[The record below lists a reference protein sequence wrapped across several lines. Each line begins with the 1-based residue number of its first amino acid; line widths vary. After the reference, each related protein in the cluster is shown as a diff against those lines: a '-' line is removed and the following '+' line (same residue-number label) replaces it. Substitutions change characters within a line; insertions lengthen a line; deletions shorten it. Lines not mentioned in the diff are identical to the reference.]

1 MSILDRDLKNMIYLT
16 LYQSQLCHNNTQYL
30 PYSLSI
36 SYNDSPAKVINQ
48 IKTKKHI
55 FNEKILNF
63 QISNSKRND
72 SHIISLCAY
81 TKSMLVLKNIFA
93 KVKIPFNLKKCN
105 SNQKQWY
112 FLKDNDDEIVLKIL
126 ISILSE
132 VYLNQN
138 NSMNALNRNENKS
151 SDFLGIKSPHNNSC
165 FNLNINSFNLN
176 KYPFSNRSM
185 SNLKVEPSLLHSI
198 KNSNQLLSILENEND
213 NNLSLTENNEN
224 LNYNLNN
231 WNISEI
237 SIDEINNRISRKVDS
252 ILDLQ
257 NNIEKNSEFLNN
269 LDLNYKKKKHLIL
282 KEKEKLKDN
291 VQKFQK
297 LKKIYESKYI
307 NINEYVLDLKKSIY
321 RNEIVNEIE
330 NYNKNIFSN
339 INYILS
345 SVIQIPNEANNYIK
359 NEKKELIITKF
370 KNDDSNLNTNANS
383 NYNST
388 SSKKTTGNQNSN
400 KVNVSINLNLN
411 YNSSLHNENCS
422 KNKKKN
428 QIDNALSKNSNS
440 VNLLIYGNELNKEK
454 MFRKHHSPSNIL
466 QPKKIIKNYQNN
478 IVKGRNKNEKDI
490 HSPKNNIRDKNKNIL
505 KKEFVEFDNIK
516 VITIKHSKSKSN
528 VLNNERKKYI
538 LSNNKKSNK
547 VLNSNHLSKS
557 NSNTINS
564 ANRKLYNKKTVKT
577 PTSKFSLINDLNNNS
592 NNNNKPNNQIIN
604 SSNQISINQNVTI
617 MNNKIN
623 KII

>member
-1 MSILDRDLKNMIYLT
+1 MSLLDRDLKNMIYLT
-16 LYQSQLCHNNTQYL
+16 LYQSQICHNNTQYL

-63 QISNSKRND
+63 QISNSKRKDN
-72 SHIISLCAY
+72 HIISLCAY

-105 SNQKQWY
+105 TNQKQWY

-138 NSMNALNRNENKS
+138 NSMNSLNRKENKS

-165 FNLNINSFNLN
+165 FNLNVNTFNLN

-185 SNLKVEPSLLHSI
+185 SNLKVEPSLLYSI
-198 KNSNQLLSILENEND
+198 KQSNQLLSILENEND
-213 NNLSLTENNEN
+213 NNLSLTENHEN

-237 SIDEINNRISRKVDS
+237 SIDEINNKISSKVDS

-257 NNIEKNSEFLNN
+257 NNIEKNSEFLRN

-291 VQKFQK
+291 VKKFQK

-307 NINEYVLDLKKSIY
+307 NVNEYVLDLKKSIY
-321 RNEIVNEIE
+321 RNEIINEID

-339 INYILS
+339 LNYILS
-345 SVIQIPNEANNYIK
+345 SINQIPNYENYLK
-359 NEKKELIITKF
+359 NEKKESLNIKL

-388 SSKKTTGNQNSN
+388 SSKKTTVNQNSN

-411 YNSSLHNENCS
+411 YNSSTNNENS
-422 KNKKKN
+422 SNKKN
-428 QIDNALSKNSNS
+428 QIDNLLSKNSNS

-490 HSPKNNIRDKNKNIL
+490 HSPKNNIRDKNKNTL

-538 LSNNKKSNK
+538 FSNNKKSNK
-547 VLNSNHLSKS
+547 FLNSNHLSKS

-564 ANRKLYNKKTVKT
+564 ANRKLYNKKTMKT
-577 PTSKFSLINDLNNNS
+577 PSSKFSLINDLNNN
-592 NNNNKPNNQIIN
+592 NNKPNNQFIN
-604 SSNQISINQNVTI
+604 STNQNSINQNVTI

>member
-1 MSILDRDLKNMIYLT
+1 MSLLDRDLKNMIYLT
-16 LYQSQLCHNNTQYL
+16 LYQSQICHNNTQYL

-63 QISNSKRND
+63 QISNSKRKDN
-72 SHIISLCAY
+72 HIISLCAY

-105 SNQKQWY
+105 TNQKQWY

-138 NSMNALNRNENKS
+138 NSMNSLNRKENKS

-165 FNLNINSFNLN
+165 FNLNVNTFNLN

-185 SNLKVEPSLLHSI
+185 SNLKVEPSLLYSI
-198 KNSNQLLSILENEND
+198 KQSNQLLSILENEND
-213 NNLSLTENNEN
+213 NNLSLTENHEN

-237 SIDEINNRISRKVDS
+237 SIDEINNKISSKVDS

-257 NNIEKNSEFLNN
+257 NNIEKNSEFLRN

-291 VQKFQK
+291 VKKFQK

-307 NINEYVLDLKKSIY
+307 NVNEYVLDLKKSIY
-321 RNEIVNEIE
+321 RNEIINEID

-339 INYILS
+339 LNYILS
-345 SVIQIPNEANNYIK
+345 SINQIPNYENYLK
-359 NEKKELIITKF
+359 NEKKESLNIKL

-388 SSKKTTGNQNSN
+388 SSKKTTVNQNSN

-411 YNSSLHNENCS
+411 YNSSTNNENS
-422 KNKKKN
+422 SNKKN
-428 QIDNALSKNSNS
+428 QIDNLLSKNSNS
-440 VNLLIYGNELNKEK
+440 VNLFIYGNELNKEK

-490 HSPKNNIRDKNKNIL
+490 HSPKNNIRDKNKNTL

-538 LSNNKKSNK
+538 FSNNKKSNK
-547 VLNSNHLSKS
+547 FLNSNHLSKS

-564 ANRKLYNKKTVKT
+564 ANRKLYNKKTMKT
-577 PTSKFSLINDLNNNS
+577 PSSKFSLINDLNS
-592 NNNNKPNNQIIN
+592 NNNNKPNNQFIN
-604 SSNQISINQNVTI
+604 STNQNSINQNVTI

>member
-1 MSILDRDLKNMIYLT
+1 MSLLDRDLKNMIYLT
-16 LYQSQLCHNNTQYL
+16 LYQSQICHNNTQYL

-63 QISNSKRND
+63 QISNSKRKDN
-72 SHIISLCAY
+72 HIISLCAY

-105 SNQKQWY
+105 TNQKQWY

-138 NSMNALNRNENKS
+138 NSMNSLNRKENKS

-165 FNLNINSFNLN
+165 FNLNVNTFNLN

-185 SNLKVEPSLLHSI
+185 SNLKVEPSLLYSI
-198 KNSNQLLSILENEND
+198 KQSNQLLSILENEND
-213 NNLSLTENNEN
+213 NNLSLTENHEN

-237 SIDEINNRISRKVDS
+237 SIDEINNKISSKVDS

-257 NNIEKNSEFLNN
+257 NNIEKNSEFLRN

-291 VQKFQK
+291 VKKFQK

-307 NINEYVLDLKKSIY
+307 NVNEYVLDLKKSIY
-321 RNEIVNEIE
+321 RNEIINEID

-339 INYILS
+339 LNYILS
-345 SVIQIPNEANNYIK
+345 SINQIPNYENYLK
-359 NEKKELIITKF
+359 NEKKESLNIKL

-388 SSKKTTGNQNSN
+388 SSKKTTVNQNSN

-411 YNSSLHNENCS
+411 YNSSTNNENS
-422 KNKKKN
+422 SNKKNK
-428 QIDNALSKNSNS
+428 IDNLLSKNSNS

-490 HSPKNNIRDKNKNIL
+490 HSPKNNIRDKNKNTL

-538 LSNNKKSNK
+538 FSNNKKSNK
-547 VLNSNHLSKS
+547 FLNSNHLSKS

-564 ANRKLYNKKTVKT
+564 ANRKLYNKKTMKS
-577 PTSKFSLINDLNNNS
+577 PSSKFSLINDLNS
-592 NNNNKPNNQIIN
+592 NNNNKPNNQFIN
-604 SSNQISINQNVTI
+604 STNQNSINQNVTI

>member
-1 MSILDRDLKNMIYLT
+1 MSLLDRDLKNMIYLT
-16 LYQSQLCHNNTQYL
+16 LYQSQICHNNTQYL

-63 QISNSKRND
+63 QISNSKRKDN
-72 SHIISLCAY
+72 HIISLCAY

-105 SNQKQWY
+105 TNQKQWY

-138 NSMNALNRNENKS
+138 NSMNSLNRKENKS

-165 FNLNINSFNLN
+165 FNLNVNTFNLN

-185 SNLKVEPSLLHSI
+185 SNLKVEPSLLYSI
-198 KNSNQLLSILENEND
+198 KQSNQLLSILENEND
-213 NNLSLTENNEN
+213 NNLSLTENHEN

-237 SIDEINNRISRKVDS
+237 SIDEINNKISSKVDS

-257 NNIEKNSEFLNN
+257 NNIEKNSEFLRN

-291 VQKFQK
+291 VKKFQK

-307 NINEYVLDLKKSIY
+307 NVNEYVLDLKKSIY
-321 RNEIVNEIE
+321 RNEIINEID

-339 INYILS
+339 LNYILS
-345 SVIQIPNEANNYIK
+345 SINQIPNYENYLK
-359 NEKKELIITKF
+359 NEKKESLNIKL

-388 SSKKTTGNQNSN
+388 SSKKTTVNQNSN

-411 YNSSLHNENCS
+411 YNSSTNNENS
-422 KNKKKN
+422 SNKKN
-428 QIDNALSKNSNS
+428 QIDNLLSKNSNS

-490 HSPKNNIRDKNKNIL
+490 HSPKNNIRDKNKNTL

-538 LSNNKKSNK
+538 FSNNKKSNK
-547 VLNSNHLSKS
+547 FLNSNHLSKS

-564 ANRKLYNKKTVKT
+564 ANRKLYNKKTMKT
-577 PTSKFSLINDLNNNS
+577 PSSKFSLINDLNS
-592 NNNNKPNNQIIN
+592 NNNNKPNNQFIN
-604 SSNQISINQNVTI
+604 STNQNSINQNVTI

>member
-1 MSILDRDLKNMIYLT
+1 MSLLDRDLKNMIYLT
-16 LYQSQLCHNNTQYL
+16 LYQSQICHNNTQYL

-63 QISNSKRND
+63 QISNSKRKDN
-72 SHIISLCAY
+72 HIISLCAY

-105 SNQKQWY
+105 TNQKQWY

-138 NSMNALNRNENKS
+138 NSMNSLNRKENKS

-165 FNLNINSFNLN
+165 FNLNVNTFNLN

-185 SNLKVEPSLLHSI
+185 SNLKVEPSLLYSI
-198 KNSNQLLSILENEND
+198 KQSNQLLSILENEND
-213 NNLSLTENNEN
+213 NNLSLTENHEN

-237 SIDEINNRISRKVDS
+237 SIDEINNKISSKVDS

-257 NNIEKNSEFLNN
+257 NNIEKNSEFLRN

-291 VQKFQK
+291 VKKFQK

-307 NINEYVLDLKKSIY
+307 NVNEYVLDLKKSIY
-321 RNEIVNEIE
+321 RNEIINEID

-339 INYILS
+339 LNYILS
-345 SVIQIPNEANNYIK
+345 SINQIPNYENYLK
-359 NEKKELIITKF
+359 NEKKESLNIKL

-388 SSKKTTGNQNSN
+388 SSKKTTVNQNSN

-411 YNSSLHNENCS
+411 YNSSTNNENS
-422 KNKKKN
+422 SNKKNK
-428 QIDNALSKNSNS
+428 IDNLLSKNSNS

-490 HSPKNNIRDKNKNIL
+490 HSPKNNIRDKNKNTL

-538 LSNNKKSNK
+538 FSNNKKSNK
-547 VLNSNHLSKS
+547 FLNSNHLSKS

-564 ANRKLYNKKTVKT
+564 ANRKLYNKKTMKT
-577 PTSKFSLINDLNNNS
+577 PSSKFSLINDLNS
-592 NNNNKPNNQIIN
+592 NNNNKSNNQFIN
-604 SSNQISINQNVTI
+604 STNQNSINQNVTI

>member
-1 MSILDRDLKNMIYLT
+1 MSLLDRDLKNMIYLT
-16 LYQSQLCHNNTQYL
+16 LYQSQICHNNTQYL

-63 QISNSKRND
+63 QISNSKRKDN
-72 SHIISLCAY
+72 HIISLCAY

-105 SNQKQWY
+105 TNQKQWY

-138 NSMNALNRNENKS
+138 NSMNSLNRKENKS

-165 FNLNINSFNLN
+165 FNLNVNTFNLN

-185 SNLKVEPSLLHSI
+185 SNLKVEPSLLYSI
-198 KNSNQLLSILENEND
+198 KQSNQLLSILENEND
-213 NNLSLTENNEN
+213 NNLSLTENHEN

-231 WNISEI
+231 CNISEI
-237 SIDEINNRISRKVDS
+237 SIDEINNKISSKVDS

-257 NNIEKNSEFLNN
+257 NNIEKNSEFLRN

-291 VQKFQK
+291 VKKFQK

-307 NINEYVLDLKKSIY
+307 NVNEYVLDLKKSIY
-321 RNEIVNEIE
+321 RNEIINEID

-339 INYILS
+339 LNYILS
-345 SVIQIPNEANNYIK
+345 SINQIPNYENYLK
-359 NEKKELIITKF
+359 NEKKESLNIKL

-388 SSKKTTGNQNSN
+388 SSKKTTVNQNSN

-411 YNSSLHNENCS
+411 YNSSTNNENS
-422 KNKKKN
+422 SNKKN
-428 QIDNALSKNSNS
+428 QIDNLLSKNSNS

-490 HSPKNNIRDKNKNIL
+490 HSPKNNIRDKNK
-505 KKEFVEFDNIK
+505 K
-516 VITIKHSKSKSN
+516 
-528 VLNNERKKYI
+528 
-538 LSNNKKSNK
+538 
-547 VLNSNHLSKS
+547 
-557 NSNTINS
+557 
-564 ANRKLYNKKTVKT
+564 
-577 PTSKFSLINDLNNNS
+577 
-592 NNNNKPNNQIIN
+592 
-604 SSNQISINQNVTI
+604 
-617 MNNKIN
+617 
-623 KII
+623 

>member
-1 MSILDRDLKNMIYLT
+1 MSLLDRDLKNMIYLT
-16 LYQSQLCHNNTQYL
+16 LYQSQICHNNTQYL

-63 QISNSKRND
+63 QISNSKRKDN
-72 SHIISLCAY
+72 HIISLCAY

-105 SNQKQWY
+105 TNQKQWY

-138 NSMNALNRNENKS
+138 NSMNSLNRKENKS

-165 FNLNINSFNLN
+165 FNLNVNTFNLN

-185 SNLKVEPSLLHSI
+185 SNLKVEPSLLYSI
-198 KNSNQLLSILENEND
+198 KQSNQLLSILENEND
-213 NNLSLTENNEN
+213 NNLSLTENHEN

-237 SIDEINNRISRKVDS
+237 SIDEINNKISSKVDS

-257 NNIEKNSEFLNN
+257 NNIEKNSEFLRN

-291 VQKFQK
+291 VKKFQK

-307 NINEYVLDLKKSIY
+307 NVNEYVLDLKKSIY
-321 RNEIVNEIE
+321 RNEIINEID

-339 INYILS
+339 LNYILS
-345 SVIQIPNEANNYIK
+345 SINQIPNYENYLK
-359 NEKKELIITKF
+359 NEKKESLNIKL

-388 SSKKTTGNQNSN
+388 SSKKTTVNQNSN

-411 YNSSLHNENCS
+411 YNSSTNNENS
-422 KNKKKN
+422 SNKKN
-428 QIDNALSKNSNS
+428 QIDNLLSKNSNS

-466 QPKKIIKNYQNN
+466 HPKKIIKNYQNN

-490 HSPKNNIRDKNKNIL
+490 HSPKNNIRDKNKNTL

-538 LSNNKKSNK
+538 FSNNKKSNK
-547 VLNSNHLSKS
+547 FLNSNHLSKS

-564 ANRKLYNKKTVKT
+564 ANRKLYNKKTMKT
-577 PTSKFSLINDLNNNS
+577 PSSKFSLINDLNS
-592 NNNNKPNNQIIN
+592 NNNNKSNNQFIN
-604 SSNQISINQNVTI
+604 STNQNSINQNVTI

>member
-1 MSILDRDLKNMIYLT
+1 MSSLDRDLKNMIYLT
-16 LYQSQLCHNNTQYL
+16 LYQSQICHNNTQYL

-36 SYNDSPAKVINQ
+36 SYNDSPPKVINQ

-63 QISNSKRND
+63 QISTSKRKDN
-72 SHIISLCAY
+72 HIISLYAY
-81 TKSMLVLKNIFA
+81 TKSMLILKNTFA

-105 SNQKQWY
+105 NNQKQWY

-138 NSMNALNRNENKS
+138 NSMNNLNRNENKS
-151 SDFLGIKSPHNNSC
+151 SDFIGIKSPHNNSC
-165 FNLNINSFNLN
+165 FNLNVNNFILN
-176 KYPFSNRSM
+176 KYPYSNRSM
-185 SNLKVEPSLLHSI
+185 SNLNIEHSLLNSI

-213 NNLSLTENNEN
+213 NLSLTENNEN

-231 WNISEI
+231 KNINEI
-237 SIDEINNRISRKVDS
+237 SIDDINNKISNKVDY

-257 NNIEKNSEFLNN
+257 NNIEKNTEFLRN

-291 VQKFQK
+291 IKKFQK
-297 LKKIYESKYI
+297 MKKIYESKYI
-307 NINEYVLDLKKSIY
+307 NINEYVLDLKKSIF
-321 RNEIVNEIE
+321 RNEIINEID
-330 NYNKNIFSN
+330 NYNKNIFTN
-339 INYILS
+339 LNFILS
-345 SVIQIPNEANNYIK
+345 SVIQIPNNENSIK
-359 NEKKELIITKF
+359 NEKKESTNIKY

-388 SSKKTTGNQNSN
+388 SSKKTINQNSN
-400 KVNVSINLNLN
+400 KINVSINLNLN
-411 YNSSLHNENCS
+411 YNSSSNEKYS
-422 KNKKKN
+422 KNQKKN
-428 QIDNALSKNSNS
+428 QIDNTISKNSNS
-440 VNLLIYGNELNKEK
+440 INLLIYGNELNKEK

-466 QPKKIIKNYQNN
+466 QSKKKIKNYQKN
-478 IVKGRNKNEKDI
+478 IINGRNKNEKDI
-490 HSPKNNIRDKNKNIL
+490 HSPKNNIREKNKNIL

-547 VLNSNHLSKS
+547 FLNNNQLNKS
-557 NSNTINS
+557 NLNTINS
-564 ANRKLYNKKTVKT
+564 ANRKLNNKKTVKT
-577 PTSKFSLINDLNNNS
+577 PSSKFPLINDLNNNS
-592 NNNNKPNNQIIN
+592 NNNNNKSNNQIIN
-604 SSNQISINQNVTI
+604 SINQISINQNVTI